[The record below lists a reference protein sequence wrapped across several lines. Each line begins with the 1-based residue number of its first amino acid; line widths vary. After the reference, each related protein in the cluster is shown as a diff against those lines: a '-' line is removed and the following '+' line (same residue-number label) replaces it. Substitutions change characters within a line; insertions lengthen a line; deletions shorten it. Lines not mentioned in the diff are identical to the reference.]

1 MKVEPTEIEALAR
14 AMLRQRIEQTPWFR
28 MRMTAKQRQA
38 AIQRDVDEHWR
49 LFVPD
54 AVRWVFERVAQEA
67 QREVPGDRRAVPSGQ
82 HLQRPSIPIPSLP
95 KGNCSDPVMA

>member
-1 MKVEPTEIEALAR
+1 
-14 AMLRQRIEQTPWFR
+14 MLRERIERAFLFKI
-28 MRMTAKQRQA
+28 RMTSEQRHA
-38 AIQRDVDEHWR
+38 AIAKDVDEHSH
-49 LFVPD
+49 LFALD

>member
-28 MRMTAKQRQA
+28 KMSAKERRA
-38 AIQRDVDEHWR
+38 AIDRDVDQHWR

-54 AVRWVFERVAQEA
+54 AVRWLAERVVEQA
-67 QREVPGDRRAVPSGQ
+67 S
-82 HLQRPSIPIPSLP
+82 
-95 KGNCSDPVMA
+95 

>member
-1 MKVEPTEIEALAR
+1 
-14 AMLRQRIEQTPWFR
+14 MLRERIERAFWFKI
-28 MRMTAKQRQA
+28 RMTSEQRHA
-38 AIQRDVDEHWR
+38 AIAKDVDEHSH
-49 LFVPD
+49 LFALD

>member
-28 MRMTAKQRQA
+28 MRMTATQRQA

-54 AVRWVFERVAQEA
+54 AVRWLAEQVAQEA
-67 QREVPGDRRAVPSGQ
+67 QEA
-82 HLQRPSIPIPSLP
+82 
-95 KGNCSDPVMA
+95 

>member
-28 MRMTAKQRQA
+28 IRMTATQRQA
-38 AIQRDVDEHWR
+38 AIQRDIDEHWR

-54 AVRWVFERVAQEA
+54 AVRWLVAQVAQVAQEA
-67 QREVPGDRRAVPSGQ
+67 QKAQEAQ
-82 HLQRPSIPIPSLP
+82 
-95 KGNCSDPVMA
+95 